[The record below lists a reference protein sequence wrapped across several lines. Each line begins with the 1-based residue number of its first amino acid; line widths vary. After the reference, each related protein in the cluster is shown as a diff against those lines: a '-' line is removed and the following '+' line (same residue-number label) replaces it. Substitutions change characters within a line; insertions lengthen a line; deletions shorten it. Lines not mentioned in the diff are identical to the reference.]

1 MIILKTA
8 REISLMKEAGE
19 ILAACHREIA
29 SLIEPGITTREI
41 DSFTEKFLKKH
52 KATPE
57 QKGYRGFPFATCAS
71 VNDVI
76 AHGFPNKKP
85 LKNGDIVTI
94 DMVVN
99 LNGWLADS
107 AWTYAVGT
115 ISTEAQRLLTVTRE
129 CLDLGIEK
137 ALAGNRIGDVTHA
150 IQAHAEGAGFSV
162 VRDLLGHGIG
172 QSIHEDPTFMHV
184 GKPGKGV
191 RLKEGM
197 VFTIEPMINVG
208 TYKMYV
214 EDDEWTART
223 LDGSLSAQYEHT
235 VAITK
240 DGPLVLTQQ

>member
-1 MIILKTA
+1 
-8 REISLMKEAGE
+8 
-19 ILAACHREIA
+19 
-29 SLIEPGITTREI
+29 
-41 DSFTEKFLKKH
+41 
-52 KATPE
+52 
-57 QKGYRGFPFATCAS
+57 
-71 VNDVI
+71 
-76 AHGFPNKKP
+76 
-85 LKNGDIVTI
+85 
-94 DMVVN
+94 MVVN

-137 ALAGNRIGDVTHA
+137 ALAGNRIGDVAHA

-172 QSIHEDPTFMHV
+172 QSIHEDPTYMHV